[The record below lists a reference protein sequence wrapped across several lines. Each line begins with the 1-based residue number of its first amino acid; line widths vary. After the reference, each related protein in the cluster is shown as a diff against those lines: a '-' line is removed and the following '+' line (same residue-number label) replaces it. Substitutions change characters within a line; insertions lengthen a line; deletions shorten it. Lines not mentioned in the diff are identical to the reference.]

1 MEASRY
7 YRRVADTFGQG
18 MGEAGHRQPHLGGID
33 HGTVSDL
40 GPVHHADGV
49 ECGQPP
55 RAGELPADAVFLLT
69 GYHPDWA
76 LLEAAGVQIDA
87 DRRVARYDPET
98 LETSV
103 PSLFLAGV
111 VVSGRDV
118 PPVFI
123 ENGRAHGEKIVRTL
137 KERL

>member
-1 MEASRY
+1 MAEVGPEGANSDLIGRY
-7 YRRVADTFGQG
+7 TRATEKWGRLS
-18 MGEAGHRQPHLGGID
+18 AGRIDSQRSPHL
-33 HGTVSDL
+33 L
-40 GPVHHADGV
+40 
-49 ECGQPP
+49 
-55 RAGELPADAVFLLT
+55 R
-69 GYHPDWA
+69 DWA

-103 PSLFLAGV
+103 PSLFLAGG
-111 VVSGRDV
+111 VVSGRDL